1 MYILHH
7 NKEYRNI
14 SNCNTVL
21 ACWSLELQMFEYVV
35 KLFAVNEKQDI
46 LVPVYKILS
55 NKLPALFFYYD
66 MPVIW

>member
-1 MYILHH
+1 
-7 NKEYRNI
+7 
-14 SNCNTVL
+14 
-21 ACWSLELQMFEYVV
+21 MFEYVV

>member
-1 MYILHH
+1 
-7 NKEYRNI
+7 
-14 SNCNTVL
+14 
-21 ACWSLELQMFEYVV
+21 MFEYVV

-46 LVPVYKILS
+46 LVPVYKIQN